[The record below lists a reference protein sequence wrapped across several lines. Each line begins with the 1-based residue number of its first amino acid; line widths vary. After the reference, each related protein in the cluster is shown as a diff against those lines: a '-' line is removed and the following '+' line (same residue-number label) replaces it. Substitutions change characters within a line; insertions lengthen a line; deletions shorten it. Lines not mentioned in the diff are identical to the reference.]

1 MLTNCFIVI
10 QDAIRYENGREVAGS
25 AIIVEWAKGA
35 PRRPGAGGGGGD
47 GGGRGGRGDVRES
60 RGRVSNV
67 CMVQCSS
74 PTVTI

>member
-1 MLTNCFIVI
+1 
-10 QDAIRYENGREVAGS
+10 
-25 AIIVEWAKGA
+25 VEWAKGA

-67 CMVQCSS
+67 CMV
-74 PTVTI
+74 

>member
-1 MLTNCFIVI
+1 M
-10 QDAIRYENGREVAGS
+10 
-25 AIIVEWAKGA
+25 EWAKGA

-67 CMVQCSS
+67 CMV
-74 PTVTI
+74 